1 MEAPWGFLTARDL
14 GANIS
19 RALKSV
25 YMQNKYGGSIRSHDS
40 LTPGG
45 VRTLIALH
53 HGRKTKSEL
62 LASCRGRVD
71 ISSGGEIA

>member
-1 MEAPWGFLTARDL
+1 MGFFDSARF
-14 GANIS
+14 GCEHITS
-19 RALKSV
+19 FKSV

-71 ISSGGEIA
+71 ISSGREIA